1 MFKYWDISE
10 EGNVHL
16 KRVLILEDQEN
27 TLAWLKRIVESCGKV
42 EIYALDNVAEAYKC
56 AMNTTIDLFI
66 VDIILEPS
74 VMRDSS
80 GLKFVDDMRHIDK
93 YLFTPVIFITALEDS
108 RLYTYEELHCY
119 GFIEKPF
126 DEERVKKLV
135 EESLK
140 FPGNDRDDRMIYFRK
155 DGIIFAIGREDIVYA
170 EMVKQKL
177 YLYTDDKELL
187 HIPYMTLRQMI
198 DRMDNPDM
206 VQCRR
211 NAVVN
216 SAFINNID
224 ITNRVIQLK
233 DGYGRVEIGHSYKK
247 YLKAYF
253 KTIN

>member
-1 MFKYWDISE
+1 M
-10 EGNVHL
+10 HL
-16 KRVLILEDQEN
+16 KKVLIVEDQKN
-27 TLAWLKRIVESCGKV
+27 TLAWLERIVESCGKI
-42 EIYALDNVAEAYKC
+42 EIFALDNVAEAYRC
-56 AMNTTIDLFI
+56 AMNATIDLFI

-74 VMRDSS
+74 VLGDSS
-80 GLKFVDDMRHIDK
+80 GLKFVDDMRHLDK
-93 YLFTPVIFITALEDS
+93 YLFTPVIFVTALEDS

-126 DEERVKKLV
+126 DEGRVKKLV

-140 FPGNDRDDRMIYFRK
+140 FPGNDCDDRILYFRK
-155 DGIIFAIGREDIVYA
+155 DGIIIAIGKKEIVYA
-170 EMVKQKL
+170 EMVKQEL
-177 YLYTDDKELL
+177 YLHTNERKML

-211 NAVVN
+211 NTVVN

-247 YLKAYF
+247 SLKAFF